1 MKRAWLQSLIWCS
14 ALVASAPA
22 AGQRSGHPTPLL
34 PESVMAALAEEVSGS
49 HAHDVV
55 QELTVHHRMRVS
67 TGIRAAAE
75 AIVRKASIYHLDQV
89 ELLELPADGEI
100 FYGTQRSR
108 PAWDVEFAELWQQR
122 DEQGQWVDDSRVAS
136 WEIRPL
142 TLAQDSASGQL
153 SADLLDVG
161 QGTSEADYEDKKI
174 AGQWVLTASQPGA
187 VVPLAV
193 DRYGAAGIVSYAQN
207 QKSAWWGENRSLV
220 RWGHMGTFPAP
231 EVFGFMVTVNQ
242 AQEWRR
248 RLVAGEQVRLRG
260 TVESRRQPGAYTIPM
275 AVIHGGDDGLAD
287 QEIVFSCHLD
297 HPNPGA
303 NDNASGCAAILE
315 VARSLNKLIAEGRIA
330 RPRRTIRFFWP
341 PEIEGTIALL
351 NARPE
356 FAENAAAV
364 IHLDM
369 VGGDAERTK
378 AIFHITKSPASLP
391 TVIND
396 VAEIFGRFVNSQT
409 YSYSATGQA
418 EYPLADPE
426 GTRQA
431 LQARFVDFSMGSDHQ
446 VWTEGSFRVPAIYLN
461 DWPDRYI
468 HTDGDTLAN
477 IDPTKLLRAAFIA
490 AASGYYLANLSE
502 DQVPELLQK
511 VRESSLRRTARSIE
525 RSRQLEGRDAFLL
538 LEHRLRHEL
547 QVVESVGDFVALP
560 DQAQV
565 EAALFL
571 RTLETLVGTEMALIR
586 PASRDAERGEA
597 RERVCSRN
605 PTPKGP
611 MWGFD
616 YSYLEDQLKKK
627 SLPSPEL
634 LSFKGLWGS
643 GSEYAYEALNLVDGK
658 RDMAEI
664 RDAASVTYG
673 SIPVGLVRDYLDTL
687 EQIGVLTCDSK
698 V

>member
-1 MKRAWLQSLIWCS
+1 MRRVWLQSLIFCS
-14 ALVASAPA
+14 TLVVSVPA
-22 AGQRSGHPTPLL
+22 IGQRAGDPIPLL
-34 PESVMAALAEEVSGS
+34 SESIMAALAEEVSGTN
-49 HAHDVV
+49 AHDVV
-55 QELTVHHRMRVS
+55 QELTLHHRMRVS
-67 TGIRAAAE
+67 AGIRAAAE
-75 AIVRKASIYHLDQV
+75 VMLRRASSYRLDEV
-89 ELLELPADGEI
+89 EMLELPADGEI

-122 DEQGQWVDDSRVAS
+122 ESPGHWVDDSRVAS

-142 TLAQDSASGQL
+142 SVAQDSPGGEL
-153 SADLLDVG
+153 VADLVDVG
-161 QGTSEADYEDKKI
+161 LGTEAAAYEGRQITGK
-174 AGQWVLTASQPGA
+174 WVLTSSQPGA

-207 QKSAWWGENRSLV
+207 QKSAWWGEDRNLV
-220 RWGHMGTFPAP
+220 RWGHMNTFPAP
-231 EVFGFMVTVNQ
+231 DVPGFMVTVSQ
-242 AQEWRR
+242 AKEWQH
-248 RLVAGEQVRLRG
+248 RLAAGKRIRLRG
-260 TVESRRQPGAYTIPM
+260 VVESKRQPGAYTIPM
-275 AVIHGGDDGLAD
+275 AAIAGSDETLRD

-303 NDNASGCAAILE
+303 NDNASGCAVILE
-315 VARSLNKLIAEGRIA
+315 VARSLNKLIVEGRVA
-330 RPRRTIRFFWP
+330 RPRRSLRFFWP

-378 AIFHITKSPASLP
+378 AIFHVTRSPASLP
-391 TVIND
+391 TVVND
-396 VAEIFGRFVNSQT
+396 VAEVFGRFVNSQT
-409 YSYSATGQA
+409 YAYSATGKA
-418 EYPLADPE
+418 KYPLADAE

-431 LQARFVDFSMGSDHQ
+431 LQARFVEFSMGSDHQ

-502 DQVPELLQK
+502 DQVPELLRR
-511 VRESSLRRTARSIE
+511 VRENGLRRTARALE
-525 RSRQLEGRDAFLL
+525 MSRQVSGRDAYSL
-538 LEHRLRHEL
+538 LEHRLDHEL
-547 QVVESVGDFVALP
+547 RVVESVADFVPLP

-571 RTLETLVGTEMALIR
+571 RTLESLVRTEMMQIQAADGFPEDNAAANRIC
-586 PASRDAERGEA
+586 A
-597 RERVCSRN
+597 RN
-605 PTPKGP
+605 PEPKGP

-616 YSYLEDQLKKK
+616 YSYLEDQLRQK

-634 LSFKGLWGS
+634 LTYTGLWGG
-643 GSEYAYEALNLVDGK
+643 GSEYAYEVLNLVDGA
-658 RDMAEI
+658 RDVAGI
-664 RDAASVTYG
+664 RDAVTAIYG
-673 SIPVGLVRDYLDTL
+673 PIPVSLVEGYLDTL
-687 EQIGVLTCDSK
+687 AQIGVLTCD
-698 V
+698 